1 MSNSINPI
9 TPLKPISLQ
18 ENQKIGIESVSSNQD
33 QTFSALLK
41 QALNKLDETQTEAAQ
56 ATVDLVTGQASDFH
70 TPVIA
75 MEKAGLALGL
85 AVTVRNK
92 VLEAYH
98 EIMRMQI

>member
-1 MSNSINPI
+1 MSSINPI
-9 TPLKPISLQ
+9 TPLKPITPI
-18 ENQKIGIESVSSNQD
+18 ETQKTGLESVNSKQEQS
-33 QTFSALLK
+33 FSAFLK
-41 QALNKLDETQTEAAQ
+41 QALNELDKTQAEAAQ
-56 ATVDLVTGQASDFH
+56 ATVDLVTGQATDFH
-70 TPVIA
+70 TLIIA

>member
-1 MSNSINPI
+1 MSSINPI
-9 TPLKPISLQ
+9 TPLKPITPI
-18 ENQKIGIESVSSNQD
+18 ETQKTGLESVNSKQEQS
-33 QTFSALLK
+33 FSAFLK
-41 QALNKLDETQTEAAQ
+41 QALNELDKTQAEAAQ
-56 ATVDLVTGQASDFH
+56 ATVDLVTGQATDFH
-70 TPVIA
+70 TPIIA